1 MVLINKIHI
10 PFKHTKKLTMLMNN
24 MTQFNKSYRMQSNF
38 WIVLINN
45 IHNSFI
51 QTNDEKL
58 HMFYE
63 VLQEL

>member
-1 MVLINKIHI
+1 
-10 PFKHTKKLTMLMNN
+10 MNN

-58 HMFYE
+58 HMFYK